1 MPRVFALAALLVFG
15 PGAAVAAPVV
25 VRLAPEALVHTDEVV
40 LSEVAE
46 IQGDGPLA
54 ERIRGLRLTPA
65 PPVGV
70 THALLADT
78 VRTRLGSDALR
89 VEVTGATRTLV
100 TRAFQVVRAADLIQA
115 VRREARARL
124 DAAESRGEPS
134 SLTPISRPDDLR
146 LPTGDLRFEVRLH
159 EGGANAPTLT
169 ATVTVRV
176 NGRERHQ
183 ALLTFQLTRVV
194 TVVVVVRPLD
204 LRRVLGPDDFRI
216 ERRSAGDVPPD
227 ALAELAEPSDYEL
240 LRSAQAGEVVTP
252 RLIRPRLA
260 IKRGE
265 LVTLLLE
272 GEGFRIS
279 TQGQASED
287 GRRGETVRVVNLS
300 SKREVVGWVEGG
312 GVVRVPYRKLAAER

>member
-1 MPRVFALAALLVFG
+1 VRHAFALVALLVIV
-15 PGAAVAAPVV
+15 PGAAAAAPVV
-25 VRLAPEALVHTDEVV
+25 VRLAPEALVHADEVV

-46 IQGDGPLA
+46 IRGEGPLA
-54 ERIRGLRLTPA
+54 ERVRGLRLTPA

-70 THALLADT
+70 THTILADM
-78 VRTRLGSDALR
+78 VRTRLGADAPR
-89 VEVTGATRTLV
+89 VELVGAPRTLV
-100 TRAFQVVRAADLIQA
+100 TRAFQVVRAADLVDA
-115 VRREARARL
+115 VRRAARARL
-124 DAAESRGEPS
+124 DGADARGEPS

-146 LPTGDLRFEVRLH
+146 LPTGDVQFDVRVH
-159 EGGANAPTLT
+159 EGLASAPTLT

-194 TVVVVVRPLD
+194 TVVVTVRPLEP
-204 LRRVLGPDDFRI
+204 RRVLAPDDFRI
-216 ERRSAGDVPPD
+216 ERRSAGEVPPD
-227 ALAELAEPSDYEL
+227 ALAELADPGDYEL

-272 GEGFRIS
+272 GEGFRIT
-279 TQGQASED
+279 TQAQAIED
-287 GRRGETVRVVNLS
+287 GRRGDSVRVVNLS

-312 GVVRVPYRKLAAER
+312 GVVRVPYRNLAADR